1 MQKID
6 LLKTRKGVVSFKRD
20 TNIGEYNFSKTVN
33 YIVEI
38 LGFGFQGGFYGDS
51 HGSLWIQEG
60 NIEAAVIVSF
70 IFMDGLTLSIEL
82 STIILK
88 LEN

>member
-38 LGFGFQGGFYGDS
+38 LGFGFQ
-51 HGSLWIQEG
+51 
-60 NIEAAVIVSF
+60 
-70 IFMDGLTLSIEL
+70 
-82 STIILK
+82 
-88 LEN
+88 